1 MKSKVLIISLLI
13 LSLLA
18 AFKSI
23 AQTKVYPC
31 GNGEGC
37 ASYVISADSGKIL
50 IADETFLKFYKTDA
64 KITTTLESVFMDISV
79 KFGLQFKKIM
89 ITYKRANGQA
99 YKEYAITISPETA
112 NNIKEWAKTNL

>member
-1 MKSKVLIISLLI
+1 MKAKILIISFLI
-13 LSLLA
+13 ISLLA

-37 ASYVISADSGKIL
+37 ASYVTTADSGKIL
-50 IADETFLKFYKTDA
+50 IADETYLKFNKAEA

-79 KFGLQFKKIM
+79 KFGAQFKKVM
-89 ITYKRANGQA
+89 ITYKHANAQA
-99 YKEYAITISPETA
+99 YKEYIITISIETA